1 MLLVFPRRRANPA
14 KGGKVNLSCTKREAW
29 RATLAPRLAPLSF
42 HELCHE
48 QRTPGLLLRSMYPSR
63 FSKVILGYPRWNESN
78 SSARRGE
85 RGRRKRAREKKVGAV
100 LEEHLIF
107 QLARFLS
114 MEWRPIMS
122 KKERFLDLVSN
133 RIFLSFLFYH
143 LGGNNRGLIFF
154 FRFIAIFSRLFARE

>member
-29 RATLAPRLAPLSF
+29 WATLAPRLTPLSF

-48 QRTPGLLLRSMYPSR
+48 QRTPAFYFVQCILRDSR
-63 FSKVILGYPRWNESN
+63 EWSSATLVEMKVILLREE
-78 SSARRGE
+78 E

-122 KKERFLDLVSN
+122 KKERFLDLLSN